1 MSWLRR
7 RMMANVGGGLPYDAE
22 VAYIEGTGKQ
32 KIEIPVSVI
41 EGDDFAVGIRLY
53 CTNTTSTD
61 YLFGSKTSRAIF
73 SQKYS
78 YNDSTNM
85 LTFASTIGG
94 NATKG
99 GSLMSLGEWHDYEL
113 STSGKTVDGIFT
125 SLPRTITSFSS
136 LFLMGYFSSD
146 GYPYRL
152 SSCYINHNGVR
163 IYDMIAVRIGSVGYM
178 YDRVSGELFG
188 NVGSGTFI
196 LGPDI

>member
-7 RMMANVGGGLPYDAE
+7 RMMANAGGGLPYDAE
-22 VAYIEGTGKQ
+22 VAYIEGTGTQ

-41 EGDDFAVGIRLY
+41 GGDDFAVGIRLY
-53 CTNTTSTD
+53 LTNTTATG
-61 YLFGSKTSRAIF
+61 YLFRSKSLPAIN
-73 SQKYS
+73 SQRNS
-78 YNDSTNM
+78 YDDISNTI
-85 LTFASTIGG
+85 LFGSTIGG
-94 NATKG
+94 NAQLG
-99 GSLMSLGEWHDYEL
+99 GSRMSVGEWHDYEL

-136 LFLMGYFSSD
+136 LFLMGYASSN

-163 IYDMIAVRIGSVGYM
+163 IYDMIAVRIGTAGYM
-178 YDRVSGELFG
+178 YDTVSGELFG

>member
-7 RMMANVGGGLPYDAE
+7 RMMANVGGGLPYDAAI
-22 VAYIEGTGKQ
+22 AYIEGTGRQ
-32 KIEIPVSVI
+32 KINIPVSVI
-41 EGDDFAVGIRLY
+41 GGDDFAVGIRLY
-53 CTNTTSTD
+53 CTATTANG
-61 YLFGSKTSRAIF
+61 YLFGSTTTQAIF
-73 SQKYS
+73 SQQYL
-78 YNDSTNM
+78 YDDSSNEM
-85 LTFASTIGG
+85 LFASTIGG
-94 NATKG
+94 NATGG
-99 GSLMSLGEWHDYEL
+99 GSRISLGEWHDYEL

-125 SLPRTITSFSS
+125 SLPRTITSFPS
-136 LFLMGYFSSD
+136 LFLMGYANRT

-163 IYDMIAVRIGSVGYM
+163 IYDMIAVRIGTVGYM

>member
-7 RMMANVGGGLPYDAE
+7 RMMTNVGGGLPYDAAVE
-22 VAYIEGTGKQ
+22 YIEGTGTQ

-41 EGDDFAVGIRLY
+41 GGDDFAVGIRLY
-53 CTNTTSTD
+53 CTNKTAGGFP
-61 YLFGSKTSRAIF
+61 FGSNTSQAIF

-113 STSGKTVDGIFT
+113 STSGKTVDGTFE

-136 LFLMGYFSSD
+136 LFLMGYFSSN

-163 IYDMIAVRIGSVGYM
+163 IYDMIAVRIGTVGYM
-178 YDRVSGELFG
+178 YDTVSGELFG

>member
-7 RMMANVGGGLPYDAE
+7 RMMANVGGGLPYDAA
-22 VAYIEGTGKQ
+22 VAYIEGTGRQ

-41 EGDDFAVGIRLY
+41 GGDDFAVGIRLY
-53 CTNTTSTD
+53 CKSTTATGFLFHSNTSP
-61 YLFGSKTSRAIF
+61 AIN
-73 SQKYS
+73 SQQYS
-78 YNDSTNM
+78 YDDSSNTIM
-85 LTFASTIGG
+85 FGSTIGG

-99 GSLMSLGEWHDYEL
+99 GSSMSVGEWHDYEL

-136 LFLMGYFSSD
+136 LFLMAYTSSN

-163 IYDMIAVRIGSVGYM
+163 IYDMIAVRIGTVGYM
-178 YDRVSGELFG
+178 YDTVSGELFG

>member
-7 RMMANVGGGLPYDAE
+7 RMMANVGGGLPYDAAI
-22 VAYIEGTGKQ
+22 AYIEGTGRQ
-32 KIEIPVSVI
+32 KINIPVSVI
-41 EGDDFAVGIRLY
+41 GGDDFAVGIRLY
-53 CTNTTSTD
+53 CTDTTANGC
-61 YLFGSKTSRAIF
+61 LFGSTTTQAIF
-73 SQKYS
+73 SQQYL
-78 YNDSTNM
+78 YYDSSNEM
-85 LTFASTIGG
+85 LFASTIGG
-94 NATKG
+94 DATSG
-99 GSLMSLGEWHDYEL
+99 GSRISLGEWHDYEL

-125 SLPRTITSFSS
+125 SLPRTITSFPS
-136 LFLMGYFSSD
+136 LFLMGYAYRP

-163 IYDMIAVRIGSVGYM
+163 IYDMIAVRIGTVGYM

>member
-22 VAYIEGTGKQ
+22 VAYIEGTGRQ

-41 EGDDFAVGIRLY
+41 GGDDFAVGIRLY
-53 CTNTTSTD
+53 FSNTTSNGI
-61 YLFGSKTSRAIF
+61 LFGSSTSQAFF
-73 SQKYS
+73 SERIS
-78 YNDSTNM
+78 YDDSSNII
-85 LTFASTIGG
+85 LFGSTIGG
-94 NATKG
+94 NAQSG
-99 GSLMSLGEWHDYEL
+99 GSRMSVGEWHDYEL
-113 STSGKTVDGIFT
+113 STSGKTVDGTFS

-136 LFLMGYFSSD
+136 LFLMGYLRRTA
-146 GYPYRL
+146 YPYRL

-163 IYDMIAVRIGSVGYM
+163 IYDMIAVRIGTVGYM
-178 YDRVSGELFG
+178 YDTVSGELFG

>member
-7 RMMANVGGGLPYDAE
+7 RMMANAGGGLPYDAE
-22 VAYIEGTGKQ
+22 VAYIEGTGTQ

-41 EGDDFAVGIRLY
+41 GGDDFAVGIRLY
-53 CTNTTSTD
+53 CTNTTKD
-61 YLFGSKTSRAIF
+61 GYLFGSTTSRAFF
-73 SQKYS
+73 SQKFS
-78 YNDSTNM
+78 YDDSSNM
-85 LTFASTIGG
+85 LTLASTIGG

-99 GSLMSLGEWHDYEL
+99 GSLISLGEWHDYEL

-136 LFLMGYFSSD
+136 LFLMGYASSN

-163 IYDMIAVRIGSVGYM
+163 IYDMIAVRIGTAGYM
-178 YDRVSGELFG
+178 YDTVSGELFG

>member
-7 RMMANVGGGLPYDAE
+7 RMMANAGGGLPYDAK
-22 VAYIEGTGKQ
+22 VAYIEGTGTQ

-41 EGDDFAVGIRLY
+41 RGDDFAVGIRLY
-53 CTNTTSTD
+53 FTNTTSTGF
-61 YLFGSKTSRAIF
+61 LFGSKTSQTIF

-78 YNDSTNM
+78 YDDSTNM

-94 NATKG
+94 NGTNG
-99 GSLMSLGEWHDYEL
+99 GSSMSLGEWHDYEL
-113 STSGKTVDGIFT
+113 STSGKTVDGTFS

-136 LFLMGYFSSD
+136 LFLMGYLNRSA
-146 GYPYRL
+146 YPYRL

-163 IYDMIAVRIGSVGYM
+163 IYDMIAVRIGTVGYM
-178 YDRVSGELFG
+178 YDTVSGELFG

>member
-7 RMMANVGGGLPYDAE
+7 RMMANVGGGLPYDAA
-22 VAYIEGTGKQ
+22 VAYIEGTGTQ

-41 EGDDFAVGIRLY
+41 RGDDFAVGIRLY
-53 CTNTTSTD
+53 FTNTTSTGF
-61 YLFGSKTSRAIF
+61 LFGSKTSRAIY
-73 SQKYS
+73 SQFHS
-78 YNDSTNM
+78 YDNRTNTIM
-85 LTFASTIGG
+85 FASTIGG
-94 NATKG
+94 SGQSG
-99 GSLMSLGEWHDYEL
+99 GSRMSVGEWHDYEL
-113 STSGKTVDGIFT
+113 STSGKTVDGTFS

-136 LFLMGYFSSD
+136 LFLMGYVSSN

-163 IYDMIAVRIGSVGYM
+163 IYDMIAVRIGTVGYM
-178 YDRVSGELFG
+178 YDTVSGELFG

>member
-7 RMMANVGGGLPYDAE
+7 RMMANAGGGLPYDAA
-22 VAYIEGTGKQ
+22 VAYIEGTGRQ

-41 EGDDFAVGIRLY
+41 GGDDFAVGIRLY
-53 CTNTTSTD
+53 CKSTTD
-61 YLFGSKTSRAIF
+61 GGYLFGSNTPQGIY
-73 SQKYS
+73 SQRLS
-78 YNDSTNM
+78 YDSSSNSIM
-85 LTFASTIGG
+85 FASAIGG
-94 NATKG
+94 NPNQG
-99 GSLMSLGEWHDYEL
+99 GSLMSVGEWHDYEL

-136 LFLMGYFSSD
+136 LFLMGRSRGSA
-146 GYPYRL
+146 YPYRL

-163 IYDMIAVRIGSVGYM
+163 IYDMIAVRIGTAGYM
-178 YDRVSGELFG
+178 YDTVSGELFG